1 MGKNKLK
8 SPTIYIQAAIAL
20 LIIQLVHKIV
30 REIPGAIKIGGPGA
44 ILTTIFAG
52 LLVISIL
59 LLVLRNKWG
68 LILGMI
74 DGVFMIFQP
83 ILVHIILA
91 HPDQNGVWWYPI
103 FPWIQAILILYFSFL
118 VLRNENKYSDSQKPM
133 SWFAFK
139 IMTMIMS
146 IRKKFRNIE
155 EEISLAGLNAG
166 DYILDFGCGLGLNT
180 IPAAQKVKKQGK
192 VFALDISPQA
202 IEIVK
207 DKARKNELKNIGTLL
222 SDCNT
227 KLEDKSI
234 DIVYLHNTLPLVRD
248 KENVLSE
255 IHRVL
260 KIGGRLSYMSR
271 AISRSYG
278 EDTIDAE
285 KFKKLLVSNN
295 KYKLS
300 KEKNGHLIFEKMG

>member
-1 MGKNKLK
+1 MKKNKLK
-8 SPTIYIQAAIAL
+8 SPSIYIQAAIASL
-20 LIIQLVHKIV
+20 LIQLVHKIV
-30 REIPGAIKIGGPGA
+30 REIPGAIKMGGPGA
-44 ILTTIFAG
+44 IITTIFAG
-52 LLVISIL
+52 LLIISII

-68 LILGMI
+68 LILGMT

-103 FPWIQAILILYFSFL
+103 FPWIQAILIIYFSFL

-133 SWFAFK
+133 SSFAFK

-146 IRKKFRNIE
+146 IKKKFRNIE
-155 EEISLAGLNAG
+155 EEISLAGINAG
-166 DYILDFGCGLGLNT
+166 DYILDFGCGLGFNT
-180 IPAAQKVKKQGK
+180 LPAAQKVKKQGK

-202 IEIVK
+202 IEVVK
-207 DKARKNELKNIGTLL
+207 GKARKNKLENIETIL

-234 DIVYLHNTLPLVRD
+234 DIVYLHNTLPIVRD
-248 KENVLSE
+248 KENVLTE

-278 EDTIDAE
+278 EDTIGDE
-285 KFKKLLVSNN
+285 KLKKLLVSNN
-295 KYKLS
+295 KFKLS
-300 KEKNGHLIFEKMG
+300 KEKNRHLIFDKIE

>member
-1 MGKNKLK
+1 MSKKLK
-8 SPTIYIQAAIAL
+8 SPSIYIQVVVVIL
-20 LIIQLVHKIV
+20 LIQLVHKIV
-30 REIPGAIKIGGPGA
+30 REIPGAINMGGPGA
-44 ILTTIFAG
+44 IALPIFAG

-91 HPDQNGVWWYPI
+91 HPDQNGIWWYPI
-103 FPWIQAILILYFSFL
+103 FPWIQAILLIYFTLL
-118 VLRNENKYSDSQKPM
+118 VLRNENKYSDKQKPM
-133 SWFAFK
+133 PWFAFK
-139 IMTMIMS
+139 IMILIMT

-155 EEISLAGLNAG
+155 DEISLARLNIG
-166 DYILDFGCGLGLNT
+166 DYISDFGCGLGFNT
-180 IPAAQKVKKQGK
+180 IPAAQKIKRQGK

-202 IEIVK
+202 IEVVK
-207 DKARKNELKNIGTLL
+207 NKAEKNKLGNIETIL

-227 KLEDKSI
+227 GLEDKSI
-234 DIVYLHNTLPLVRD
+234 DIVYLHNILPLVSD

-271 AISRSYG
+271 AVSRSYG
-278 EDTIDAE
+278 EDTIDDE
-285 KFKKLLVSNN
+285 KLKKLLVSENRF
-295 KYKLS
+295 KLT
-300 KEKNGHLIFEKMG
+300 KEKNGHLLFEKIG

>member
-180 IPAAQKVKKQGK
+180 IPAAQKVKNKEK
-192 VFALDISPQA
+192 SLLLIS
-202 IEIVK
+202 
-207 DKARKNELKNIGTLL
+207 
-222 SDCNT
+222 
-227 KLEDKSI
+227 
-234 DIVYLHNTLPLVRD
+234 
-248 KENVLSE
+248 
-255 IHRVL
+255 VL
-260 KIGGRLSYMSR
+260 KR
-271 AISRSYG
+271 
-278 EDTIDAE
+278 
-285 KFKKLLVSNN
+285 
-295 KYKLS
+295 
-300 KEKNGHLIFEKMG
+300 